1 VAAGD
6 FAVVGHEEGFRLKS
20 SKEKQP
26 KDNQKKSGEKAAKK
40 SVKAKPAAVAVE
52 ASNGAG
58 AVTASAPPVEQL
70 LNGSAAPDAIVI
82 VESVALEQ
90 DPPRELI
97 EVRAYE
103 LFVQRGYADG
113 HHLEDWLTAEGELKS
128 KHRTA

>member
-26 KDNQKKSGEKAAKK
+26 KDSQKKSGDKTAKK
-40 SVKAKPAAVAVE
+40 SVKAKPAKVAAE
-52 ASNGAG
+52 AANGAG
-58 AVTASAPPVEQL
+58 AATASAPPVEQS

-82 VESVALEQ
+82 VESVAVEQ
-90 DPPRELI
+90 YPPRELI

-113 HHLEDWLTAEGELKS
+113 YHLEDWLTAESELKS
-128 KHRTA
+128 KYRSG